1 MQRWSLGVV
10 VLGYTLVGA
19 ALVAAQQPLPIPG
32 ATVSAGQQYFVR
44 YCSACHGVAGHGDGP
59 SAPAL
64 RTPPADLTRIA
75 QRRAGHF
82 PVAEIAALLTGGPL
96 SRPMAVGRCRS
107 GASALGR
114 WPGVARSVRRWSVAI
129 SLSSSNTSNPCSN
142 NAIRHAAPAQDR
154 DGTRSRSNLGKA
166 AREKKHMA
174 EGHRGGT
181 LP

>member
-64 RTPPADLTRIA
+64 RMPPADLTRIA

-82 PVAEIAALLTGGPL
+82 PVAEIAAFIDGRTVVPAHGSREMPIWGERFGEMAGGGSVGEEVVRGNLLVL
-96 SRPMAVGRCRS
+96 IEYLQSM
-107 GASALGR
+107 
-114 WPGVARSVRRWSVAI
+114 
-129 SLSSSNTSNPCSN
+129 
-142 NAIRHAAPAQDR
+142 QQ
-154 DGTRSRSNLGKA
+154 
-166 AREKKHMA
+166 
-174 EGHRGGT
+174 
-181 LP
+181 